1 MNLNYKHMEDIKE
14 LFGKLVERETTSSIG
29 AAESMRDV
37 WAIVKNRPD
46 PFSSAI
52 KKVIIERMTT
62 VRQAA
67 RGVLQFHRE
76 VFDGVSPSSEELDD
90 QLIDFLAAQEK
101 QAKIAEEI
109 LREDLSLPTES

>member
-1 MNLNYKHMEDIKE
+1 MEDIKE

-37 WAIVKNRPD
+37 WAIVRDRQD

-52 KKVIIERMTT
+52 KKVIIERMTAI
-62 VRQAA
+62 RQSA

-76 VFDGVSPSSEELDD
+76 VFHGTRPSDEELDD

-101 QAKIAEEI
+101 QVRIAEEI
-109 LREDLSLPTES
+109 LREDLNIPTES